1 MDGLPHD
8 CRGGYIRGVFGPD
21 LTLPYGFTTVILYC
35 NSTFAAKLYEP
46 YIPCV
51 VH

>member
-21 LTLPYGFTTVILYC
+21 LTLPYGFTTVILY
-35 NSTFAAKLYEP
+35 TV
-46 YIPCV
+46 IP
-51 VH
+51 H